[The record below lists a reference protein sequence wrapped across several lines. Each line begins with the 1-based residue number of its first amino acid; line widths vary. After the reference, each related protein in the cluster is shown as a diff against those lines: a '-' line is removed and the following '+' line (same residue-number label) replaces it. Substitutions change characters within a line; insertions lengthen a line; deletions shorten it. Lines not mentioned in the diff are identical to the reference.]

1 MVEREYSSDSAISQT
16 GRAFR
21 DKIDTNPKKVNSS
34 CKYFEA
40 KGHGVKP
47 TGHAADC
54 TGGADRHRALLMEPG
69 RYRSRQYQSPKI
81 RNIDL

>member
-16 GRAFR
+16 GRAFT

-40 KGHGVKP
+40 KGRGVKP
-47 TGHAADC
+47 TGHAADG
-54 TGGADRHRALLMEPG
+54 TRSGSDPRPDRHRALLMEPG
-69 RYRSRQYQSPKI
+69 RYRSWY
-81 RNIDL
+81 

>member
-16 GRAFR
+16 GRAFT

-47 TGHAADC
+47 TGHAAVLC
-54 TGGADRHRALLMEPG
+54 TVSGSDRAPTATG
-69 RYRSRQYQSPKI
+69 RF
-81 RNIDL
+81 